1 MNQIL
6 YTGKGKSHGPASL
19 TSILRFF
26 SISLIVF
33 GVIFIGDGS
42 YALYHNHV
50 IAKSRIDNTVPEIA
64 FEQEGNN
71 AIVTVTHNKGISR
84 VRYHWNNDVD
94 TIVNGNMEDTFILD
108 NISIPSGINTLHVTA
123 IDENEKYSESSYDF
137 AYDGISI
144 ELSVVDNT
152 YMKITAS
159 DVSGLSYITYKWN
172 SDEEITAYPNTE
184 NNTIIEQTTEIPT
197 GLNTLS
203 ITAVNT
209 QNKTLTKTQDVRGV
223 HPPKVQLYIQDDYL
237 IVMVTDEEGIDTIKQ
252 QIGVEEERVIQA
264 NGAKEFSYKYNIA
277 NRGNILVTITATD
290 VEGVARTVKG
300 KNY

>member
-108 NISIPSGINTLHVTA
+108 NIRKK
-123 IDENEKYSESSYDF
+123 EN
-137 AYDGISI
+137 
-144 ELSVVDNT
+144 L
-152 YMKITAS
+152 
-159 DVSGLSYITYKWN
+159 
-172 SDEEITAYPNTE
+172 
-184 NNTIIEQTTEIPT
+184 
-197 GLNTLS
+197 
-203 ITAVNT
+203 
-209 QNKTLTKTQDVRGV
+209 
-223 HPPKVQLYIQDDYL
+223 
-237 IVMVTDEEGIDTIKQ
+237 
-252 QIGVEEERVIQA
+252 
-264 NGAKEFSYKYNIA
+264 
-277 NRGNILVTITATD
+277 
-290 VEGVARTVKG
+290 
-300 KNY
+300 

>member
-6 YTGKGKSHGPASL
+6 YTGKGKTHGPASL
-19 TSILRFF
+19 KSILRFF
-26 SISLIVF
+26 AISLIIF

-42 YALYHNHV
+42 YALYQNEV
-50 IAKSRIDNTVPEIA
+50 IRKSSIDESVPEIS

-71 AIVTVTHNKGISR
+71 AIVTITHNKPISR

-94 TIVNGNMEDTFILD
+94 TIVNGNSENTFILD

-123 IDENEKYSESSYDF
+123 IDENERYSESSYEY
-137 AYDGISI
+137 AYDGICI
-144 ELSVVDNT
+144 ELSVIDNS
-152 YMKITAS
+152 YIKITAT
-159 DVSGLSYITYKWN
+159 DVTGLSYITYKWN
-172 SDEEITAYPNTE
+172 SDEEITAYPSTE

-209 QNKTLTKTQDVRGV
+209 QNKTLTKTQDVRGI
-223 HPPKVQLYIQDDYL
+223 HPPEIQLYIQDNYL
-237 IVMVTDEEGIDTIKQ
+237 IVMVTDEEGIDTITQ
-252 QIGVEEERVIQA
+252 QINVEEERVIQA
-264 NGAKEFSYKYNIA
+264 NGAKEFSYKYDISD
-277 NRGNILVTITATD
+277 RENILATITATD
-290 VEGVARTVKG
+290 VEGVSRTVKG